1 MRILNETQR
10 AKFFKIR
17 EALDDFVVQIADVP
31 QKVNQ
36 YVEAIR
42 AWKPGAYAIGD
53 VRNEGGIPYKCVQA
67 HDSTG
72 NESWNPSATPALWMQ
87 YHGTTPDTAR
97 AWVAPAGAHDMYLS
111 GEYMIWEDGNIY
123 LCKEDT
129 VYSPVAYKSAWELYE
144 K

>member
-1 MRILNETQR
+1 MSVLNATQR

-42 AWKPGAYAIGD
+42 VWNPGVYAIGD

-87 YHGTTPDTAR
+87 YHGTTPETAR
-97 AWVAPAGAHDMYLS
+97 AWVAPTGVHDMYIA
-111 GEYMIWEDGNIY
+111 GEHMIWEDGNIY

-129 VYSPVAYKSAWELYE
+129 VYSPVAYKSAWELY
-144 K
+144 KK